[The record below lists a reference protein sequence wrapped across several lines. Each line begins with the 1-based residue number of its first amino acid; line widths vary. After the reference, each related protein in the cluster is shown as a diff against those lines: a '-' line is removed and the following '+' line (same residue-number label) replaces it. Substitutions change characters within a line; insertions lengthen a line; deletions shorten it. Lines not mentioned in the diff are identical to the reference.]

1 MFLSWSVFIAVT
13 VLAVQLCIGEKSCS
27 IKSTAGSVVQRG
39 SSFTVYCTFNCKCK
53 GSMYCDDPT
62 TLQTHKDFNSTTI
75 YFDVVNITK
84 SRTYSCRCECF
95 SQLDPCGLDILAGY
109 PPDHP
114 KNFKCTYKVQTNE
127 SGVLACTWNRGQ
139 DTYLGTRSKLCVR
152 TVTGNHTDGPHSVSS
167 TGTESLSASFAVSR
181 SVQLISVWVTVQNEL
196 GSVESSIT
204 NYSLSD
210 IAMPLA
216 PGLYLLE
223 CSSRRCIIKVEEPVK
238 TQHVQIEY
246 TADQQTWTTSLD
258 SVVQMN
264 SSQDWSVSSLEPYRL
279 YYFRARSKFSTGIW
293 SEWSANI
300 SSWTQEEAPAEELD
314 VWLTEPES
322 DFKSTTVYWK
332 EPNISISRGKIIGY
346 KVGVGRPNLRVY
358 NVSADAR
365 SYSVPF
371 CAGCEVTVWARNSK
385 GLSPPA
391 RVTTRRTKVKPA
403 PDVRVSTGNDSI
415 TISWRKAGTAPLL
428 PTGYVVEWYP
438 EGRQLQELRWVKL
451 NKNEKQTVISGI
463 KAFECYEGAVY
474 VFYNESSVSRT
485 RFKDVATLESAPAA
499 GPTVE
504 EEVEGNEVKI
514 TWKELPPSQRRG
526 CISTYSIYLEDNSG
540 HQKFYSV
547 ASSERTYMIKGLSPG
562 VYRLSMSAWTSTGE
576 GPAGEKVTF
585 FIVQEGHISLLLVCG
600 ILSVIA
606 LFLVCLCQ
614 SSAVKQRFFE
624 FFQCFMLDVVP
635 DPANS
640 KWAKEYTQD
649 KDKMSLMPQQSNS
662 STSAEEEEP
671 ILVDVEEL
679 PKQSSDASTPTNVS
693 SQLPPQTDLNPGT
706 DPATLLYPLT
716 TYIKSFSHDSDSS
729 DQTQTSLDTN
739 STVDYISS
747 HGLGHLD
754 EDDEEEEEEEFVDM
768 NFFPSHNIF
777 LDSLEFGGKLTLDAV
792 KIDCSDF
799 FQNA

>member
-1 MFLSWSVFIAVT
+1 MATMFLSWSVFIAVT
-13 VLAVQLCIGEKSCS
+13 VLAAQLCIGEKSCH
-27 IKSTAGSVVQRG
+27 IKSTAGSVVQLG

-62 TLQTHKDFNSTTI
+62 TLQTHKDVNSTTI
-75 YFDVVNITK
+75 SVDVVNITK

-109 PPDHP
+109 PPDLP
-114 KNFKCTYKVQTNE
+114 KNFKCTYEVQKNE
-127 SGVLACTWNRGQ
+127 SGVLVCTWNRGW
-139 DTYLGTRSKLCVR
+139 DTYLGTRSKLRVR

-167 TGTESLSASFAVSR
+167 TGTESLSASFALSR
-181 SVQLISVWVTVQNEL
+181 SVQLISVWVEVNNSL
-196 GSVESSIT
+196 GFVKSSIS

-216 PGLYLLE
+216 PGLYLQE
-223 CSSRRCIIKVEEPVK
+223 CLSRKCLIEVKEPVE
-238 TQHVQIEY
+238 TQHVQIQY
-246 TADQQTWTTSLD
+246 TADQQTWTSSLN

-264 SSQDWSVSSLEPYRL
+264 SSWSVSSLEPYRL

-314 VWLTEPES
+314 VWFTEPES
-322 DFKSTTVYWK
+322 DSTSTTVYWK
-332 EPNISISRGKIIGY
+332 EPNMSVSRGKIIGY
-346 KVGVGRPNLRVY
+346 KVGVGRPNLRAY
-358 NVSADAR
+358 NISADAR
-365 SYSVPF
+365 SFSVPS
-371 CAGCEVTVWARNSK
+371 CADCEVTVWARNSK

-391 RVTTRRTKVKPA
+391 RVTTRRTKVKPTA
-403 PDVRVSTGNDSI
+403 DVSVSTGNYSI
-415 TISWRKAGTAPLL
+415 TISWRKAETAPL
-428 PTGYVVEWYP
+428 PAGYVVEWYP

-451 NKNEKQTVISGI
+451 DKNENQTVISGI
-463 KAFECYEGAVY
+463 KAFECYEAAVY
-474 VFYNESSVSRT
+474 VFYNENSVSQT
-485 RFKDVATLESAPAA
+485 RFKGVATLESAPAA
-499 GPTVE
+499 GPVVKDK
-504 EEVEGNEVKI
+504 VEGNEVKI
-514 TWKELPPSQRRG
+514 TWTELHWSQRRG
-526 CISTYSIYLEDNSG
+526 CISTYSIYLEDSSG
-540 HQKFYSV
+540 HRKTYSV
-547 ASSERTYMIKGLSPG
+547 ASQERTYTIKGLSPG
-562 VYRLSMSAWTSTGE
+562 LYSVSMSASTSTGE
-576 GPAGEKVTF
+576 GPTGEKVKF
-585 FIVQEGHISLLLVCG
+585 FIDQEAHSSLLLVCG
-600 ILSVIA
+600 ILSVIV

-662 STSAEEEEP
+662 SASTEEEEP

-679 PKQSSDASTPTNVS
+679 PKQSSAVSMQTNVS
-693 SQLPPQTDLNPGT
+693 SPLPPQTDLNPGT

-747 HGLGHLD
+747 HGPGNLG
-754 EDDEEEEEEEFVDM
+754 EEDEEEEEEEFADM

-799 FQNA
+799 FQSA